1 MSNLNFGESYIMNSP
16 NTSVDDAMGSDQLYR
31 EGLEF
36 DTTTAQGVLTED
48 MPKKMTKTAVD
59 PSLMKMAEERDY

>member
-1 MSNLNFGESYIMNSP
+1 MGEAYIMNSDQ
-16 NTSVDDAMGSDQLYR
+16 TSVDDQMGADKLYR

-48 MPKKMTKTAVD
+48 MPKQQTKATVEA
-59 PSLMKMAEERDY
+59 SLFSMAEQRDY